1 MELLVQLG
9 SNVNLLDS
17 IITKFTPLDETARG
31 GQARLAVYLLEH
43 GALKSL
49 QIQNIHGET
58 PIHTAARRD
67 FWLYIDTVFKF
78 LKKGGCKGSQTYFSH
93 NKPQRSNST

>member
-1 MELLVQLG
+1 MELLIQLG

-31 GQARLAVYLLEH
+31 GQARLAIYLLEH

-49 QIQNIHGET
+49 T
-58 PIHTAARRD
+58 DTKYTRRD
-67 FWLYIDTVFKF
+67 TDSHCSKARF
-78 LKKGGCKGSQTYFSH
+78 LVIH
-93 NKPQRSNST
+93 